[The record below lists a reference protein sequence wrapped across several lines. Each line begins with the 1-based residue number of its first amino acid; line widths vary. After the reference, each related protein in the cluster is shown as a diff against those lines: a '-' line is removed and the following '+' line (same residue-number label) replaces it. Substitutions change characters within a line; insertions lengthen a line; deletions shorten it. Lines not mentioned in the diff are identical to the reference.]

1 MGENRRVP
9 AGEERVIAR
18 MRPHGRALVV
28 PVLVLWL
35 CAGLAMLLL
44 DTVDWALW
52 NTAVL
57 TVLAI
62 VVVLLTV
69 VPTLAWLSRGF
80 TFTTERVIIRTGFG
94 GTRRETM
101 LARVHDVTVRRRGL
115 QALFG
120 AGDVLLSTGG
130 DRAVV
135 LQDVPVASLVQRMLS
150 EQLSARGAI
159 PSAAGHPGAG
169 FPHAGLGA

>member
-1 MGENRRVP
+1 MRDDRAVP
-9 AGEERVIAR
+9 TGDERVIAR

-28 PVLVLWL
+28 PVLVLWI
-35 CAGLAMLLL
+35 AIGLAAALV
-44 DTVDWALW
+44 DRVDWAFW
-52 NTAVL
+52 NIAVL
-57 TVLAI
+57 TVAAI
-62 VVVLLTV
+62 VVVLLSV

-80 TFTTERVIIRTGFG
+80 TFTTERVITRTGFG

-130 DRAVV
+130 DRAVI
-135 LQDVPVASLVQRMLS
+135 LSDVPAASLVQRMLS
-150 EQLSARGAI
+150 EQLAARGAVM
-159 PSAAGHPGAG
+159 PVD
-169 FPHAGLGA
+169 L

>member
-1 MGENRRVP
+1 
-9 AGEERVIAR
+9 

-35 CAGLAMLLL
+35 CVGLSVLLL
-44 DTVDWALW
+44 DRVDWAFW
-52 NTAVL
+52 NIAVL
-57 TVLAI
+57 TVAAI

-101 LARVHDVTVRRRGL
+101 LSRVHDVTVRRRGL

-130 DRAVV
+130 DRAVI
-135 LQDVPVASLVQRMLS
+135 LSDVPVASLVQRMLS
-150 EQLSARGAI
+150 EQLGSRGTI
-159 PSAAGHPGAG
+159 TSDAGIGA
-169 FPHAGLGA
+169 

>member
-1 MGENRRVP
+1 MRDNLLVP
-9 AGEERVIAR
+9 GQERVIAR
-18 MRPHGRALVV
+18 MRPHGRVLVV
-28 PVLVLWL
+28 PVLVLWACVAL
-35 CAGLAMLLL
+35 SALLL
-44 DTVDWALW
+44 DQVDWALW
-52 NTAVL
+52 NIAVL
-57 TVLAI
+57 TVAAV

-101 LARVHDVTVRRRGL
+101 LSRIHDVTVRRRGL

-130 DRAVV
+130 DRAVI
-135 LQDVPVASLVQRMLS
+135 LADVPNASLVQRMLS
-150 EQLSARGAI
+150 EQLGSRGMVT
-159 PSAAGHPGAG
+159 PDAGDS
-169 FPHAGLGA
+169 

>member
-1 MGENRRVP
+1 MRENRRVP

-35 CAGLAMLLL
+35 CVGLAVLLL
-44 DTVDWALW
+44 DRVDWAFW
-52 NTAVL
+52 NIAVL
-57 TVLAI
+57 TVAAI

-120 AGDVLLSTGG
+120 AGDLLLSTGG
-130 DRAVV
+130 DRAVI
-135 LQDVPVASLVQRMLS
+135 LSDVPVAALTQRMLS
-150 EQLSARGAI
+150 EQLGSRGIVTPETAEG
-159 PSAAGHPGAG
+159 P
-169 FPHAGLGA
+169 

>member
-1 MGENRRVP
+1 MRENRRVP

-18 MRPHGRALVV
+18 MRPHGRVLVV
-28 PVLVLWL
+28 PVLVLWA
-35 CAGLAMLLL
+35 CAGLVALLL
-44 DTVDWALW
+44 DRVDWPLW
-52 NTAVL
+52 NVAVL
-57 TVLAI
+57 TVAGI
-62 VVVLLTV
+62 VVAVLTV

-101 LARVHDVTVRRRGL
+101 LSRVHDVTVRRRGL

-130 DRAVV
+130 DRAVI
-135 LQDVPVASLVQRMLS
+135 LSDVPSASLVQRMLS
-150 EQLSARGAI
+150 ELLGARGVVA
-159 PSAAGHPGAG
+159 PDVVDVA
-169 FPHAGLGA
+169 